1 MCYSNCNGMYCIVHH
16 DMYNSTVYHMR
27 CRSSHKCSVLHVEN
41 KNNNSV
47 YHLWSPYVIGRPYI
61 FLPCSS
67 YNVNNVQLIDNT
79 ATVDLG
85 VIIDGKLR
93 FDKHIANIVSNA
105 HSRAVLI
112 RCCFK
117 SRDSCL
123 LFRAF
128 TEFVRPLLEYCS
140 PVWNPHYHCDIEKIE
155 SVQRR
160 FTKYIGGFKNLS
172 HREHLLR
179 LNAETLELRRLKSD
193 LTLTYR
199 TVYGYCGLKFASFLH
214 CLII

>member
-1 MCYSNCNGMYCIVHH
+1 MSKELNICMQLLTSKQAMLAMCYSNCNGMYCIVHH

-93 FDKHIANIVSNA
+93 FDHHIANIVSKG
-105 HSRAVLI
+105 HSRAALI
-112 RCCFK
+112 RRCFK
-117 SRDSCL
+117 PRDSCL

-128 TEFVRPLLEYCS
+128 TVFVRPLLEYCS

-160 FTKYIGGFKNLS
+160 FTKLVDFKM
-172 HREHLLR
+172 
-179 LNAETLELRRLKSD
+179 
-193 LTLTYR
+193 YR
-199 TVYGYCGLKFASFLH
+199 INVSFVAIECRNFRTKTVKK
-214 CLII
+214 